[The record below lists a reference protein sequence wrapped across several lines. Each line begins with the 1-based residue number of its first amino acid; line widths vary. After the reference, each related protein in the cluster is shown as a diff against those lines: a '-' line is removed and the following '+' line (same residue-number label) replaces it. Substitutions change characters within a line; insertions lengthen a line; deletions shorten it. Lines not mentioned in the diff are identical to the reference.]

1 MANTLNV
8 NPKEL
13 INSKKII
20 YMAKRN
26 IIKVFEGFAGYGG
39 ASFGLKKAK
48 IPHKVIGYSDIDPEA
63 IELYEYNFPGIPNY
77 GDITKIDETILPDF
91 DLFTGGFPCQPFS
104 TVGKMLGELDTR
116 GTLFYDIIRI
126 CEYKKPRFILLE
138 NVKGLLGKKHRP
150 TFDKIIS
157 ELNRIGYK
165 NVQYAILNSKN
176 YGIPQNRER
185 LWIFGQL
192 GGLPDGFVLTPPQI
206 ELKYRIKDFLDKQPS
221 EDLYR
226 TQAQI
231 DRIHEIRNAPV
242 FDVAEPLCYD
252 YYNKKIRTDGICM
265 TVTPPEHNIMRI
277 VEPMVDGKERLRKLS
292 IDEHFRLMGFVL
304 NDEQREIKFPPTLNY
319 TKLGRRAGNGWDVNL
334 VSILFKHIFSQL

>member
-1 MANTLNV
+1 
-8 NPKEL
+8 
-13 INSKKII
+13 
-20 YMAKRN
+20 MAKRN
-26 IIKVFEGFAGYGG
+26 IIRVFEGFAGYGG

-48 IPHKVIGYSDIDPEA
+48 IPHRVIGYSDIEQEA
-63 IELYEYNFPGIPNY
+63 IDLYEYNFPNIKNY
-77 GDITKIDETILPDF
+77 GDITQIDETKLPDF

-126 CEYKKPRFILLE
+126 CEYKKPRYILLE

-165 NVQYAILNSKN
+165 NVQYAILNSKD
-176 YGIPQNRER
+176 YGVPQNRER

-192 GGLPDGFVLTPPQI
+192 GGLPEGFVLEPPYV
-206 ELKYRIKDFLDKQPS
+206 ELKYRIKDFLDKKPS

-231 DRIHEIRNAPV
+231 DRIHEIRNAPI
-242 FDVAEPLCYD
+242 FDVEEPLCYD

-277 VEPMVDGKERLRKLS
+277 VEPMLDGKERLRKLS

-304 NDEQREIKFPPTLNY
+304 NEEAREIKFPPSLNY

>member
-20 YMAKRN
+20 YMAKKN

-265 TVTPPEHNIMRI
+265 TVTPPEHNIMR
-277 VEPMVDGKERLRKLS
+277 KQSK
-292 IDEHFRLMGFVL
+292 
-304 NDEQREIKFPPTLNY
+304 
-319 TKLGRRAGNGWDVNL
+319 NGY
-334 VSILFKHIFSQL
+334 